1 MEAEAHAEDMTF
13 HQEQIFSLIKKTY
26 EHGNM
31 EQMTISK
38 LMEQLKI
45 DLQGA
50 MGK

>member
-1 MEAEAHAEDMTF
+1 MEAETHTEDMTF
-13 HQEQIFSLIKKTY
+13 HQDQIISLIKKTY

-50 MGK
+50 IAK